1 MSVDYVNSIRFQT
14 NPNSYYLITDRNLD
28 NNDEGM
34 TIELYQIENGVNICR
49 NQLNFDKEQF
59 KALKLSLYKFN
70 SKD

>member
-14 NPNSYYLITDRNLD
+14 NPNSYHLITDRNLD
-28 NNDEGM
+28 DNDEGM
-34 TIELYQIENGVNICR
+34 TIELYQIENGVHICR
-49 NQLNFDKEQF
+49 NQLTFDKEQF

>member
-34 TIELYQIENGVNICR
+34 TIELYQIENGVDICR

>member
-49 NQLNFDKEQF
+49 NHLTFDKEQF